1 MPRKINVK
9 IVEEI
14 VFLQERLS
22 MSKGKLESDRIKTLI
37 YIKER
42 KFDFQSE
49 IGKDLGRSE
58 KTIRTWIQNYSM
70 NGIESFLKEKRGG
83 NNIRT
88 ISDRAIKLI
97 SKINRRSYDDL
108 GFSSFIELKL
118 LLEKE
123 LDEKIEYSALY
134 SYFRKN
140 HEKRFDK
147 LKKIFKKNIFKKKE
161 ISPRLDRQIKRMFPE
176 DGF

>member
-9 IVEEI
+9 VIEEI
-14 VFLQERLS
+14 VFLQEKLS
-22 MSKGKLESDRIKTLI
+22 KAKGKLESDRIKTLI
-37 YIKER
+37 YIKEE
-42 KFDFQSE
+42 KFHFQNE
-49 IGKDLGRSE
+49 IGNDLGRSE
-58 KTIRTWIQNYSM
+58 KTIRTWIQNYDM

-88 ISDRAIKLI
+88 ISDRALKLI
-97 SKINRRSYDDL
+97 SKINKRSYNNL

-123 LDEKIEYSALY
+123 LDEKIDYDALY

-140 HEKRFDK
+140 HKKRFDR
-147 LKKIFKKNIFKKKE
+147 LKKIFKKKE
-161 ISPRLDRQIKRMFPE
+161 ISPRLDKQIKKMFP
-176 DGF
+176 DNGF